1 VAARGT
7 KTSGGLTDKV
17 DMTIANSSVEGI
29 HKAESLL
36 SYASN
41 RIASKTGTG
50 ASAYDSVSLSDTAV
64 SMVEAKV
71 AMAANV
77 SVVHAADEMRK
88 TLLNLVG

>member
-1 VAARGT
+1 
-7 KTSGGLTDKV
+7 
-17 DMTIANSSVEGI
+17 MTIANSSVEGI

-50 ASAYDSVSLSDTAV
+50 ASAYDSVSLSDTTV
-64 SMVEAKV
+64 TMIEAKID
-71 AMAANV
+71 MAANV
-77 SVVHAADEMRK
+77 RAVHAADEMER